1 MAEPASFVGER
12 GLRSFRDA
20 VAVSLV
26 PQEIV
31 AERRHAFVASVAAED
46 AAGMTVLGTSVTPVR
61 ARRRIAPDSDD
72 SSVFILY
79 AVSGSGE
86 LTHRRGVER
95 VAAGSTIVIPAAES
109 FDVSYAERSS
119 LVFVCVPGAVA
130 ESYGRLHGP
139 IRSVPLGRVGRV
151 VTSALEYL
159 PGGGDPAAAAAVRAV
174 VELAAT
180 GGASASTLRDRADRV
195 IDEHLGDFRLGLGF
209 LAGALGVSPR
219 TLERAFDG
227 EGVAHAV
234 RQRRLEAAA
243 QRLRAHPA
251 VPVSAIAADL
261 GFGSASRFAAHFRER
276 FGQSPRDWRG

>member
-1 MAEPASFVGER
+1 MAQPASFVGDR

-20 VAVSLV
+20 VALSLV

-31 AERRHAFVASVAAED
+31 ADRNRAFSASVSSSD
-46 AAGMTVLGTSVTPVR
+46 AAGLTVLGTSVSPIR
-61 ARRRIAPDSDD
+61 ARRRIPADSDD

-79 AVSGSGE
+79 AVSGTGE
-86 LTHRRGVER
+86 LAHRRGVER

-109 FDVSYAERSS
+109 FDVAYAEDTS
-119 LVFVCVPGAVA
+119 LVFVCVPGGVA

-139 IRSVPLGRVGRV
+139 IRTVELGRVGRA

-159 PGGGDPAAAAAVRAV
+159 PVGGDPAAGTAVRAV
-174 VELAAT
+174 VELVAS
-180 GGASASTLRDRADRV
+180 GGASASTLRDRADRM
-195 IDEHLGDFRLGLGF
+195 IDEHLGDFRLGVGF
-209 LAGALGVSPR
+209 LSAALGVSPR

-243 QRLRAHPA
+243 VRLRAHPA
-251 VPVSAIAADL
+251 AAVSAIAADL
-261 GFGSASRFAAHFRER
+261 GFGSASRFAAYFRER
-276 FGQSPRDWRG
+276 FGSSPRDWRG